1 MLQAKLDILL
11 RKQER
16 IDGEIEQVMNLIR
29 QGGVD
34 KCWNCN
40 NTREGTTDLVITDKI
55 KQELDRCEQKSKC
68 WSCQS
73 TNPNST
79 SLTDCQLRN
88 PNYPIKCELFICKT

>member
-16 IDGEIEQVMNLIR
+16 INGEIEQVMNLIK

-34 KCWNCN
+34 KCWDCN
-40 NTREGTTDLVITDKI
+40 SNRKRTTDLVGEI
-55 KQELDRCEQKSKC
+55 KGVKSRC

-88 PNYPIKCELFICKT
+88 PNYPIKCDLFICKT